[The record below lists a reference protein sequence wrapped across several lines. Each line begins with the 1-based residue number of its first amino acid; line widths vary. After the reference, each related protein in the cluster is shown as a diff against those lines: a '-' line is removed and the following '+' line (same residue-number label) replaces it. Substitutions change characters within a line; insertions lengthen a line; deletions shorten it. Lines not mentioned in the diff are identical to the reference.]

1 MQFLANFKIVI
12 FYSNFLL
19 NMGHF
24 NEYHYDVEKMVTYFA
39 DILVTQILSVEV
51 VAK

>member
-1 MQFLANFKIVI
+1 
-12 FYSNFLL
+12 
-19 NMGHF
+19 MGHF

-51 VAK
+51 VAKWNQYPIFVFDD